1 MSESGVRG
9 PLELSPDRKL
19 ILFGDESQSA
29 GRNYAVAVRKIDGSP
44 PVRLGEGYRAGLSP
58 DGTRVLAATYSPAQV
73 LVYSVG
79 PGEPI
84 HIDIAPLV
92 RAEPRGWLADGKRV
106 IICGNE
112 PTKTFRCYAKN
123 IMGGAPEPLTPDGF
137 DVGPLSP
144 DGRSIVAIA
153 PDRTKQMFTFSERAL
168 GPLRGVMAADNVIGW
183 RSDGGAVFVH
193 RAGQVPARIE
203 LVDLATGRRT
213 LFKEVAPP
221 DRAGLL
227 LIREPRVFDDGRA
240 YTYEYWKRISRL
252 FTVTGITPPTT

>member
-1 MSESGVRG
+1 M
-9 PLELSPDRKL
+9 
-19 ILFGDESQSA
+19 
-29 GRNYAVAVRKIDGSP
+29 
-44 PVRLGEGYRAGLSP
+44 
-58 DGTRVLAATYSPAQV
+58 YSI
-73 LVYSVG
+73 G
-79 PGEPI
+79 PGDPI

-112 PTKTFRCYAKN
+112 PATMFRCYAKA

-144 DGRSIVAIA
+144 AGRSIVVIA
-153 PDRTKQMFTFSERAL
+153 PDGTKQTFTLSERAL
-168 GPLRGVMAADNVIGW
+168 APLRGVMAAETVIGW

-193 RAGQVPARIE
+193 TRGQIPARIE

-213 LFKEVAPP
+213 LFKELAPA

-240 YTYEYWKRISRL
+240 YTYQYWKRISRL
-252 FTVTGITPPTT
+252 FTVTGLTALKP